1 MLNLARTKNDV
12 KRVKDFWQSVME
24 DEEINIQ
31 HRLKASELCI
41 KLSSETAT
49 ENQVVIISGEQEIE
63 D

>member
-1 MLNLARTKNDV
+1 MLNLARTKNEV
-12 KRVKDFWQSVME
+12 KRVKNFWQSVME

-41 KLSSETAT
+41 KLSSETVN

>member
-1 MLNLARTKNDV
+1 MARTKNDV

>member
-1 MLNLARTKNDV
+1 MARTKNDV
-12 KRVKDFWQSVME
+12 KRVKDFWQRVME

-41 KLSSETAT
+41 KLSSETVN

>member
-41 KLSSETAT
+41 KLSSETVN

>member
-1 MLNLARTKNDV
+1 VLNLARTKNDV

-41 KLSSETAT
+41 KLSSETVN
-49 ENQVVIISGEQEIE
+49 ENQVIIISGEQEIE

>member
-1 MLNLARTKNDV
+1 MARTKNEV
-12 KRVKDFWQSVME
+12 KRVKNFWQSVME

-41 KLSSETAT
+41 KLSSETVN

>member
-1 MLNLARTKNDV
+1 MARTKNDV

-41 KLSSETAT
+41 KLSSETVN
-49 ENQVVIISGEQEIE
+49 ENQVIIISGEQEIE